1 MLSLSTISSMKAA
14 GSRRRGFTCAMVA
27 EWGQHGGV
35 VAPSSYILNQP
46 KLQEDSTGVA
56 SVEVSTL

>member
-1 MLSLSTISSMKAA
+1 MSTLSTISSMKVA
-14 GSRRRGFTCAMVA
+14 GERRRGFTSCAVA
-27 EWGQHGGV
+27 AGWSHGGV

-56 SVEVSTL
+56 SEGVGTL